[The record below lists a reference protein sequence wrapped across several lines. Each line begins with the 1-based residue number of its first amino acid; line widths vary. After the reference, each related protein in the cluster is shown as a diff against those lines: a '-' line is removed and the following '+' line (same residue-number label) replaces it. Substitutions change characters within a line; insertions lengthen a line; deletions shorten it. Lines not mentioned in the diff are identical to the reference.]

1 MQHRNTDLY
10 SCKASELQ
18 FFKRV
23 FYLKQIIV
31 ITGGRLGEGA
41 GAIAPVSPL

>member
-10 SCKASELQ
+10 SCIASERQ

-23 FYLKQIIV
+23 YYLKQIIV
-31 ITGGRLGEGA
+31 ITSRLAAGGPG
-41 GAIAPVSPL
+41 